1 MLTKTTEMAIC
12 VLVHLGLLQKKGLA
26 LETPVSLGPIAKTL
40 DCSPTYL
47 SKILAQLVKAG
58 MLKSVRGTRG
68 GVYLARETRKITL
81 LEIIENCQGVILEPV
96 VDTRPEQMKAVCAFH
111 LALIQ
116 VREENVKVLSS
127 FTLADLVERPG
138 GNLVGEDHK
147 MCNTGVAIPVEDRV
161 WAKP

>member
-1 MLTKTTEMAIC
+1 
-12 VLVHLGLLQKKGLA
+12 
-26 LETPVSLGPIAKTL
+26 
-40 DCSPTYL
+40 
-47 SKILAQLVKAG
+47 
-58 MLKSVRGTRG
+58 
-68 GVYLARETRKITL
+68 
-81 LEIIENCQGVILEPV
+81 
-96 VDTRPEQMKAVCAFH
+96 MKAVCAFH

-161 WAKP
+161 WAQP